1 MNWKTEAE
9 TLYCKLVERVPS
21 SKKKLVE
28 SSLRRGAEG
37 HALKEGVP
45 EVGEDN
51 VIIGFYEVTP
61 EPFRPDVKLNLKG
74 LGIDYNKYVENYNAR
89 KTASGSDDKHILK
102 VLNDFEAMSNSLG
115 VTFNRSKVEPVLLA
129 YEEQFG
135 RSPIAMRTT
144 TKSVTKK
151 DLAIRYLD
159 LLHTSVPDPLTK
171 AIECGF
177 TKNDGHPIYKLFEE
191 AKNSC
196 NAFGYG
202 VDIEASVGFSK
213 IWMAPSVENSSL
225 QTISSLTNLPPS
237 VKESIPHLERFCLHT
252 IGLIGFDFNHKTIN
266 LYVMVKNT
274 EKSGQV
280 YASILEDL
288 GIKPDTAEVLDSCN
302 PAQVLYYSYSW
313 KSSQVERVCFA
324 VVCDNGRQVP
334 VSFHP
339 VFNACLNDTV
349 FMNGQ
354 KRCIYSIAWSKKGHY
369 FKFDNDYNGAQALQ
383 LIEAG
388 DVGVTPSCI

>member
-1 MNWKTEAE
+1 MYWNSEAE
-9 TLYCKLVERVPS
+9 NIFCKLVERVPL

-61 EPFRPDVKLNLKG
+61 EPFRPDVKANLKS
-74 LGIDYNKYVENYNAR
+74 LGIDYNDYVEDYNAR
-89 KTASGSDDKHILK
+89 KSPSFSEDNYMDKILS
-102 VLNDFEAMSNSLG
+102 DFEAMSNSLG
-115 VTFNRSKVEPVLLA
+115 VTFNRSNVGPVLLA
-129 YEEQFG
+129 FKDEFN

-144 TKSVTKK
+144 TKSATEK

-159 LLHTSVPDPLTK
+159 LLHTSSPDPLTR

-177 TKNDGHPIYKLFEE
+177 TKDDGHPIFKLFEE
-191 AKNSC
+191 ARTRC

-213 IWMAPSVENSSL
+213 IWMAPSVGENSL
-225 QTISSLTNLPPS
+225 QTISSLINLPPS
-237 VKESIPHLERFCLHT
+237 VKNAIPHFERFGLHT
-252 IGLIGFDFNHKTIN
+252 IGLIGFDFNKKTIN
-266 LYVMVKNT
+266 LYVMIKST
-274 EKSGQV
+274 ENIHHTYV
-280 YASILEDL
+280 SILEDL
-288 GIKPDTAEVLDSCN
+288 GINPDPINLLKSCN
-302 PAQVLYYSYSW
+302 PAQVLYYSFSW
-313 KSSQVERVCFA
+313 NTPQTERVCFA
-324 VVCDNGRQVP
+324 IVCDDESQVP
-334 VSFHP
+334 VYLHP
-339 VFNACLNDTV
+339 VILECLNNPV
-349 FMNGQ
+349 FMNEQ
-354 KRCIYSIAWSKKGHY
+354 KKCIYSIAWSKKGHY

-388 DVGVTPSCI
+388 DVGVTPISI